1 VTDLDAILAEL
12 DEFGQVPQ
20 MQPGDVTVDM
30 LCERW
35 HCSPSTAKTRVGK
48 AVEAGSFETLIV
60 QDPDSRRPRR
70 VWRKL

>member
-1 VTDLDAILAEL
+1 VTDLGAILAEL

-30 LCERW
+30 LCDRW
-35 HCSPSTAKTRVGK
+35 DCSPSTAKARVGK
-48 AVEAGSFETLIV
+48 AVDAGLFETLMV